1 VDPDHLDIYGD
12 SRQMHLGF
20 EEFIKLIAGNGQL
33 FIQSAAERKL
43 NLKGLDHLS
52 RITYGINEGEIHA
65 ENITAGIDFFKFD
78 YVGPTRQINDLVL
91 KVPGFHNV
99 ENALVAIAVVDQ
111 LGLSEE
117 EITQGLV
124 DFK

>member
-1 VDPDHLDIYGD
+1 
-12 SRQMHLGF
+12 
-20 EEFIKLIAGNGQL
+20 
-33 FIQSAAERKL
+33 

-124 DFK
+124 DFKGVKRRFEILYQDESRVFIDDYAHHPEEIRAFLSS